1 MKKEKE
7 ITYKEAMAQLE
18 QIVHKIENEEP
29 DVDELS
35 VMVHKAAEL
44 MQFCKTKL
52 KSTEDEINQTLEKL
66 KE

>member
-1 MKKEKE
+1 MNTQETV
-7 ITYKEAMAQLE
+7 TYKEAMAQLE

-35 VMVHKAAEL
+35 AMVKKASEL
-44 MQFCKTKL
+44 MQFCRKKL
-52 KSTEDEINQTLEKL
+52 KSTEEEINQTLEKL

>member
-1 MKKEKE
+1 MNTQET

-18 QIVHKIENEEP
+18 QIVYKIENEEP

-35 VMVHKAAEL
+35 AMVKKASDL
-44 MQFCKTKL
+44 MQFCREKL
-52 KSTEDEINQTLEKL
+52 KSTEEEINQTLEKL

>member
-1 MKKEKE
+1 MSTEN
-7 ITYKEAMAQLE
+7 ISYKEALAQLE

-35 VMVHKAAEL
+35 LLVKKASEL
-44 MQFCKTKL
+44 MAFCKERL
-52 KSTEDEINQTLEKL
+52 KCTEEEINQTLEKL

>member
-1 MKKEKE
+1 
-7 ITYKEAMAQLE
+7 MAQLE

-35 VMVHKAAEL
+35 AMVHKAAEL
-44 MQFCKTKL
+44 MQFCKKKL
-52 KSTEDEINQTLEKL
+52 KSTEEEINQALEKL

>member
-1 MKKEKE
+1 MSTEN
-7 ITYKEAMAQLE
+7 ITYKEALAQLE

-35 VMVHKAAEL
+35 MLVKKASEL
-44 MQFCKTKL
+44 MTFCKERL
-52 KSTEDEINQTLEKL
+52 KFTEEEINQTLEKL

>member
-1 MKKEKE
+1 MKPQES

-18 QIVHKIENEEP
+18 QIVYKIENEEP

-35 VMVHKAAEL
+35 VMVKKASEL
-44 MQFCKTKL
+44 MQFCRKKL
-52 KSTEDEINQTLEKL
+52 KSTEEEINQTLEKL

>member
-1 MKKEKE
+1 MDNAKE

-35 VMVHKAAEL
+35 AMVHKAAEL
-44 MQFCKTKL
+44 MQFCKKKL
-52 KSTEDEINQTLEKL
+52 KSTEEEINQALEKL

>member
-1 MKKEKE
+1 MNTQENLS
-7 ITYKEAMAQLE
+7 YKEAMAQLE

-35 VMVHKAAEL
+35 DMVKKASEL
-44 MQFCKTKL
+44 MQFCRKKL
-52 KSTEDEINQTLEKL
+52 KSTEEEINLTLEKL

>member
-1 MKKEKE
+1 MNTQET

-35 VMVHKAAEL
+35 AMVKKASEL
-44 MQFCKTKL
+44 MQFCRKKL
-52 KSTEDEINQTLEKL
+52 KSTEEEINQTLEKL

>member
-1 MKKEKE
+1 MSSAENL
-7 ITYKEAMAQLE
+7 TYKEAMAQLE

-35 VMVHKAAEL
+35 AMVQKASEL
-44 MQFCKTKL
+44 MQFCRKKL
-52 KSTEDEINQTLEKL
+52 KSTEEEINQTLEKL

>member
-1 MKKEKE
+1 MKTQET

-18 QIVHKIENEEP
+18 EIVYKIENEEP

-35 VMVHKAAEL
+35 AMVKKASDL
-44 MQFCKTKL
+44 MQFCRKKL
-52 KSTEDEINQTLEKL
+52 KSTEEEINQTLEKL

>member
-1 MKKEKE
+1 MNTPET

-18 QIVHKIENEEP
+18 QIVYRIENEEP

-35 VMVHKAAEL
+35 TMVKKASEL
-44 MQFCKTKL
+44 MQFCRKKL
-52 KSTEDEINQTLEKL
+52 KSTEEEINQTLEKL

>member
-1 MKKEKE
+1 MKTQET

-18 QIVHKIENEEP
+18 QIVHRIENEEP

-35 VMVHKAAEL
+35 AMVKKASEL
-44 MQFCKTKL
+44 MQFCRQKL
-52 KSTEDEINQTLEKL
+52 KATEEEINQTLEKL

>member
-1 MKKEKE
+1 MKTQET

-35 VMVHKAAEL
+35 AMVKKASDL
-44 MQFCKTKL
+44 MQFCRKKL
-52 KSTEDEINQTLEKL
+52 KSTEEEINQTLEKL

>member
-1 MKKEKE
+1 MKPQES

-18 QIVHKIENEEP
+18 QIVYKIENEEP

-35 VMVHKAAEL
+35 AMVKKASEL
-44 MQFCKTKL
+44 MQFCRKKL
-52 KSTEDEINQTLEKL
+52 KSTEEEINQTLEKL

>member
-1 MKKEKE
+1 MSTSENL
-7 ITYKEAMAQLE
+7 TYKEAMAQLE

-35 VMVHKAAEL
+35 AMVQKASEL
-44 MQFCKTKL
+44 MQFCRKKL
-52 KSTEDEINQTLEKL
+52 KSTEEEINQTLEKL

>member
-1 MKKEKE
+1 MDKAKEV
-7 ITYKEAMAQLE
+7 TYKEAMAQLE

-35 VMVHKAAEL
+35 TLVKKASEL
-44 MQFCKTKL
+44 MSFCKKRL
-52 KSTEDEINQTLEKL
+52 KATEEEINETLERL